1 MFITP
6 AATLTISGSP
16 SSAGD
21 GLASNRNEWLASHAE
36 AQKTGKPKRP
46 GEVKFCEGSLSL
58 DGFAPC
64 ILDGLFLGY
73 DREDRQAVEPADIK
87 ASVWARSG
95 FKEWLEIYIG
105 LAKHARCRFV
115 SRERPIA
122 HFTERFARVGA
133 PFIGVGSGFSF
144 FAEVANQLN
153 LEATNATRSPLRRTD
168 RYPNQS
174 WRNFRVSL
182 ELSRSTWLITSLF
195 LIFPRV
201 SSPTNAS
208 APTGDAKMSGCG
220 ARTAGGLS
228 RVS

>member
-1 MFITP
+1 MGFGRTISEGSRKEPRRP

-58 DGFAPC
+58 DGLAPC

-144 FAEVANQLN
+144 FACVTA
-153 LEATNATRSPLRRTD
+153 ASHAHVVLRAKALGD
-168 RYPNQS
+168 R
-174 WRNFRVSL
+174 F
-182 ELSRSTWLITSLF
+182 
-195 LIFPRV
+195 
-201 SSPTNAS
+201 
-208 APTGDAKMSGCG
+208 CG
-220 ARTAGGLS
+220 ATVYCAHALKLNMTCAILHQFC
-228 RVS
+228 

>member
-1 MFITP
+1 V
-6 AATLTISGSP
+6 
-16 SSAGD
+16 AG
-21 GLASNRNEWLASHAE
+21 EPAE

-58 DGFAPC
+58 DGLAPR

-122 HFTERFARVGA
+122 HSPSVLRESARHLSGLGPGFRFLLA
-133 PFIGVGSGFSF
+133 
-144 FAEVANQLN
+144 
-153 LEATNATRSPLRRTD
+153 SPPRRT
-168 RYPNQS
+168 R
-174 WRNFRVSL
+174 
-182 ELSRSTWLITSLF
+182 
-195 LIFPRV
+195 
-201 SSPTNAS
+201 
-208 APTGDAKMSGCG
+208 M
-220 ARTAGGLS
+220 
-228 RVS
+228 